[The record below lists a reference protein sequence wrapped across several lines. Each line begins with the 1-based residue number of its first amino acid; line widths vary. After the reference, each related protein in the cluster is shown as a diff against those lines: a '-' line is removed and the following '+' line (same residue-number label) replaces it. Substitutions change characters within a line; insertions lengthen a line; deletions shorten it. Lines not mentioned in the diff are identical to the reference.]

1 MSLRPFYTKH
11 KVKIVMLTPIFIGL
25 AFFFYSAI
33 SALITV
39 NTTDIPDDFDNVNVE
54 ISDYQI
60 QQIDEKTNQVKWILN
75 AEEAETSTNDTEAKI
90 HNPSLI
96 YYEGAKPKF
105 TITSVN
111 AMLDQ
116 KNQQVTLNDNVIL
129 KTSDGKYTIRAGEM
143 YFKESNPYIE
153 FSKNW
158 KIENN
163 EGYKIDGLIGMVSKD
178 FNTIISK
185 QNAKLNKDTID
196 IFGDEIRLDLNSSEP
211 VKAYGNAVL
220 KISEEQKLY
229 ADEIKISNN
238 GNVKA
243 NGDVN
248 VKTTEIDCFSNHLDI
263 TAKANKNPKLAVFT
277 GDPHIIQSGNSI
289 YSDKIIYDFD
299 TKQASMEGRVHSGL

>member
-11 KVKIVMLTPIFIGL
+11 KVKIIMLTPIFIGL

-39 NTTDIPDDFDNVNVE
+39 NTTDIPDNFDNVNVE

-60 QQIDEKTNQVKWILN
+60 QQIDEATNQVKWILN
-75 AEEAETSTNDTEAKI
+75 AEEAETSTDDTEAKI
-90 HNPSLI
+90 HHPSLI
-96 YYEGAKPKF
+96 YYEAGKPKF
-105 TITSVN
+105 TITAAN
-111 AMLDQ
+111 AKLDQ
-116 KNQQVTLNDNVIL
+116 KNQQVVLNDNVIL

-143 YFKESNPYIE
+143 FFKESNPFIE

-163 EGYKIDGLIGMVSKD
+163 EGYKIDGVVGMVSKD
-178 FNTIISK
+178 FSTIISK
-185 QNAKLNKDTID
+185 NNAKLNKDAID
-196 IFGDEIRLDLNSSEP
+196 ILGDEIRLDLNSSEP
-211 VKAYGNAVL
+211 VKAYRNAVL

-229 ADEIKISNN
+229 ANEIKISKN

-243 NGDVN
+243 TGAVN
-248 VKTTEIDCFSNHLDI
+248 VKTPEIDCFSNNLDI
-263 TAKANKNPKLAVFT
+263 TAKANKSPKLAIFT
-277 GDPHIIQSGNSI
+277 GNPHIVQSGNSI

-299 TKQASMEGRVHSGL
+299 TKQASMEGGIHSGS